1 MELTVCVCTHNRP
14 RYVRDC
20 LAGLRAQSVAADR
33 FAVLLVDSGSPE
45 PARGELAVLAREH
58 PGVQLIRVDAP
69 GVSAARNAG
78 AAAAATDYIA
88 YIDDDAIPAENWVAA
103 ILDALAAQGDHP
115 AVLGGRILPKWE
127 APLPAW
133 WPPSLRGVLSIIEH
147 EGRGE
152 FRSAELP
159 PGMEPYAC
167 NMVVHVPS
175 LLNTGGFGRGIGRIG
190 AVLLSDEEVQLAWR
204 LQDAGMSVRYDS
216 RIVVFHQIQASRL
229 NPAWLLSRLYWQGT
243 STVLTRRLLHNS
255 AGVWRDLPRR
265 LLVGALFAPFALW
278 PTTSTRFLEVRW
290 RRAYAAGFVR
300 AALGWRAA
308 KAARQIA
315 LSSIARAVS

>member
-20 LAGLRAQSVAADR
+20 LAGLRRQTVGEDR

-45 PARGELAVLAREH
+45 PARAELADLAREH
-58 PGVQLIRVDAP
+58 PGVRLIRVDAP
-69 GVSAARNAG
+69 GVSAARDAG

-103 ILDALAAQGDHP
+103 ILGALAAPGDRP
-115 AVLGGRILPKWE
+115 VVLGGRILAKWE

-147 EGRGE
+147 EGQGE
-152 FRSAELP
+152 FRTAALP
-159 PGMEPYAC
+159 AGMEPYAC

-190 AVLLSDEEVQLAWR
+190 GVLLSDEEVQLAWR

-229 NPAWLLSRLYWQGT
+229 NPVWLLSRLYWQGT
-243 STVLTRRLLHNS
+243 STVLTRRLLRDGI
-255 AGVWRDLPRR
+255 GVWREFPRR
-265 LLVGALFAPFALW
+265 LVIATLFAPATLW
-278 PTTSTRFLEVRW
+278 PITSTRFLGIRW
-290 RRAYAAGFVR
+290 RWAYAAGFVR

-308 KAARQIA
+308 EAARRI
-315 LSSIARAVS
+315 AVSPASRIVS